1 MSPGDSVIQHIAK
14 VQNMAAQLIDV
25 GEAVTEVT
33 IMAKILASL
42 SSKYNALQTAWDSV
56 DPQG

>member
-1 MSPGDSVIQHIAK
+1 MVQHIAK
-14 VQNMAAQLIDV
+14 VQNMVAQLIDV

-42 SSKYNALQTAWDSV
+42 SSIYNQNIMRSR
-56 DPQG
+56 